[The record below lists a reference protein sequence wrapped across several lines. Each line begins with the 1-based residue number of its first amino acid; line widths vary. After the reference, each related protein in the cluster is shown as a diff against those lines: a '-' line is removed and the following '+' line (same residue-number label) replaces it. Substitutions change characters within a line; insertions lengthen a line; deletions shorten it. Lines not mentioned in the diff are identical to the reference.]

1 MVPWR
6 RGVCKWGMQSE
17 SKATHEF
24 SWFSCNI
31 CTHWFSLTCFHWS
44 IALFRLSLFM
54 SRKGQCY
61 SSPYSSEDGGRG
73 GDYSAKTVLICI
85 FTIIHEPQTL
95 RSCDLYLHKE
105 SGPGKRSPCP
115 GCVVCPSAVSSDSRH
130 ASSGNLCTSCVD
142 PWSVSTSKL
151 SCCLSLPHS
160 FVLIS
165 LSVFSHFT
173 ECTLHCHRCHLGAGS
188 QCFVSAF
195 SVLSLPPACILCWT
209 EFTASVGGTYRGAIP
224 WIIWNDITKE
234 RSEVPCCFESHEAC
248 GFKNFNINI

>member
-6 RGVCKWGMQSE
+6 RGVFKWGMQSE

-188 QCFVSAF
+188 QCFVAAF

-209 EFTASVGGTYRGAIP
+209 EFTASVGGTYRGAILLIDCLSQKIP
-224 WIIWNDITKE
+224 LCHKPVCIWQQ
-234 RSEVPCCFESHEAC
+234 VVY
-248 GFKNFNINI
+248 

>member
-1 MVPWR
+1 MSKGWCLGDV
-6 RGVCKWGMQSE
+6 GFASE
-17 SKATHEF
+17 ACSLSQRPHMNFHDFHVISAHTGLASPVSIGALLF
-24 SWFSCNI
+24 SDSLFSCPGRDSVI
-31 CTHWFSLTCFHWS
+31 HRLT
-44 IALFRLSLFM
+44 AAKM
-54 SRKGQCY
+54 
-61 SSPYSSEDGGRG
+61 GGGG

-173 ECTLHCHRCHLGAGS
+173 ECTLHCHRSHLGAGS

-209 EFTASVGGTYRGAIP
+209 EFTASVGGTYRGAILLIDCLSQKIP
-224 WIIWNDITKE
+224 LCHKPVCIWQQ
-234 RSEVPCCFESHEAC
+234 VVY
-248 GFKNFNINI
+248 